1 MCTRVPVFY
10 ICSTTGPTVPI
21 FCACGPIDLTFPQVI
36 DMERKLV
43 RSYPPIFYVYI
54 SRLADAFK
62 VSGPSTVLLPRITM
76 FVLTLPIVKNTMN
89 MYAIELL

>member
-1 MCTRVPVFY
+1 M
-10 ICSTTGPTVPI
+10 
-21 FCACGPIDLTFPQVI
+21 

-54 SRLADAFK
+54 SRLADALK

-89 MYAIELL
+89 MYAIELLYAG